1 MDEALAQA
9 QLALRAV
16 ISTPLQASPGS
27 LVFGRDMFLDVPF
40 IANWQWIQG
49 RRQQL
54 VDEALR
60 RQNSRRRHYD
70 YIVDQQVLKDVHQ
83 PTKIGIRRTGPYRI
97 TQVHTNGNVTIEL
110 RPGITERINIRR
122 ISPYRTPS

>member
-1 MDEALAQA
+1 M
-9 QLALRAV
+9 